1 MSAKG
6 TSMRK
11 LIQVLRLHFESKLS
25 RRQIAKSLSLS
36 VGVVIKYINRALE
49 KNLSWPLPEGMD
61 ESALLEI
68 LKPRTVQANLS
79 KALDLIDFAKAH
91 QELSRKGV
99 TLQVLWEEYQ
109 SEQEGPLSYS
119 RYCYHYRA
127 YKQSLKRSLRQ
138 THKAGDK
145 VFIDYSGVTFKIID
159 PETNDIRAAEIFVGV
174 LGASKYTFAEAT
186 WSQQLPD
193 FLASQRRMFEFFGG
207 VPALVVPDNL
217 RSAISKSCRYEP
229 DTNPTYAQFIEY
241 YGTAVLPA
249 RPYRPQDKASVESG
263 VQVTQRW
270 ILARLRHQTF
280 VGLAELNTAI
290 AELLKILNQKP
301 FQKLP
306 GCRASAFVEMDKA
319 ELKDLPQEAYYYRQY
334 KAARAGIDYHVVLN
348 GHYYSVPHKHC
359 GELID
364 LWFNQHTVEC
374 YFEGERIA
382 MHLYSNIAGQ
392 QSTIAHHM
400 PKRHRIHTEQSKERY
415 LRWAT
420 QIGVC
425 TQIVVKR
432 IFDEKPHPEQAYRSC
447 LGILKLAKRYGD
459 SRLEQ
464 ACAYGVHQGAYGRK
478 SVLSILENNLDQG
491 TKSPASRNVNL
502 HGLTHD
508 NIRGSQYY
516 H

>member
-1 MSAKG
+1 MSVKG

-11 LIQVLRLHFESKLS
+11 LLQILRLHFESKLS
-25 RRQIAKSLSLS
+25 RRQIAKILSLS

-49 KNLSWPLPEGMD
+49 KNLSWPLPSELD
-61 ESALLEI
+61 EPTLIKL
-68 LKPRTVQANLS
+68 LKPKSSHLKQS
-79 KALDLIDFAKAH
+79 KAPGLIDFSKTH

-99 TLQVLWEEYQ
+99 TLQLLWEEYQ
-109 SEQEGPLSYS
+109 SGQENSLSYS
-119 RYCYHYRA
+119 RYCHHYRA
-127 YKQSLKRSLRQ
+127 YKKSLKRSLRQ

-145 VFIDYSGVTFKIID
+145 VFIDYSGVTFNILD
-159 PETNDIRAAEIFVGV
+159 PETNNIRAAEIFVGV

-193 FLASQRRMFEFFGG
+193 FLGSQRRMFEYFGG

-229 DTNPTYAQFIEY
+229 DTNPTYAQFIEHY
-241 YGTAVLPA
+241 STAVLPA

-263 VQVTQRW
+263 VQVAQRW
-270 ILARLRHQTF
+270 ILARLRHETF
-280 VGLAELNTAI
+280 VGLAELNAAI
-290 AELLKILNQKP
+290 VPLLKILNQKP

-306 GCRASAFVEMDKA
+306 GCRESAFMDIDKPALKA
-319 ELKDLPQEAYYYRQY
+319 LPCEPYYYKQY
-334 KAARAGIDYHVVLN
+334 KASRAGIDYHFVLH
-348 GHYYSVPHKHC
+348 GHYYSVPHKYC

-364 LWFNQHTVEC
+364 LWFNQHMVEC

-382 MHLYSNIAGQ
+382 MHLYSNLPGK

-400 PKRHRIHTEQSKERY
+400 PKRHRKHTDQSKERY
-415 LRWAT
+415 LRWAN

-425 TQIVVKR
+425 THIVVKR
-432 IFDEKPHPEQAYRSC
+432 ILDEKSHPEQAYRSC
-447 LGILKLAKRYGD
+447 LGLLKLAKRYGE

-464 ACAYGVHQGAYGRK
+464 ACSYGVHQGAYSRK
-478 SVLSILENNLDQG
+478 SILSIIENNLDLR
-491 TKSPASRNVNL
+491 TSINAPPEVNL
-502 HGLTHD
+502 HGLKHE

>member
-1 MSAKG
+1 MQSKG

-11 LIQVLRLHFESKLS
+11 LLQILRLYFEAKLS
-25 RRQIAKSLSLS
+25 QRKIAKSLSLS
-36 VGVVIKYINRALE
+36 VGVVSKYINRALD
-49 KNLSWPLPEGMD
+49 KNISWPLPPGMD
-61 ESALLEI
+61 EPALRELLQPKAI
-68 LKPRTVQANLS
+68 QSNPS
-79 KALDLIDFAKAH
+79 KTLDSIDFVKTH

-99 TLQVLWEEYQ
+99 TLQLLWEEYQ
-109 SEQEGPLSYS
+109 SEQEEPLSYS
-119 RYCYHYRA
+119 RYCHHYRA
-127 YKQSLKRSLRQ
+127 YKKSLKRSLRQ

-145 VFIDYSGVTFKIID
+145 VFIDYSGLTFDIID
-159 PETNDIRAAEIFVGV
+159 PETHDIRAAEIFVGV
-174 LGASKYTFAEAT
+174 LGTSKYTFAEAT

-193 FLASQRRMFEFFGG
+193 FLGSQRRMFEFFGG

-217 RSAISKSCRYEP
+217 RSAITKSCRYEP

-249 RPYRPQDKASVESG
+249 RPYRPQDKAAVESG
-263 VQVTQRW
+263 VQLAQRW

-280 VGLAELNTAI
+280 VGLAELNSAI
-290 AELLKILNQKP
+290 ADLLKILNKKP

-306 GCRASAFVEMDKA
+306 GCRESAFLETDKGA
-319 ELKDLPQEAYYYRQY
+319 LKTLPDEPYHYRKY
-334 KAARAGIDYHVVLN
+334 AASRAGIDYHVMLH
-348 GHYYSVPHKHC
+348 GHYYSVPHKYC
-359 GELID
+359 GELIE

-382 MHLYSNIAGQ
+382 LHVYSSLKGQ

-415 LRWAT
+415 LRWAN

-425 TQIVVKR
+425 THIVVKK
-432 IFDEKPHPEQAYRSC
+432 IFDDKPHPEQAYRSC
-447 LGILKLAKRYGD
+447 LGILKLAKRYGE

-464 ACAYGVHQGAYGRK
+464 ACSYGVHQGAYSRK
-478 SVLSILENNLDQG
+478 SVLSILENNLDQQ
-491 TKSPASRNVNL
+491 TSTQAPRDINL
-502 HGLTHD
+502 HGLMHE